1 MASIRKR
8 IWRTSKGEV
17 RSAWVVDFVDAAGN
31 RDRRQFDT
39 KREADAFRVEIEGQL
54 RAGTF
59 RPEASKITVKEVADA
74 FIENCRGRMERG
86 EKMVRSS
93 FIFFEGHVRRHVLH
107 PVYGVGNLKLA
118 QLTTSRVGKFRDEL
132 RAAGVS
138 VPTTRKIIGTVRSI
152 LEHARSHD
160 LVGTNAAAGV
170 RVIGRRDEGP
180 KKITPPSKAEMKA
193 LLEAATP
200 TFRRRVQFAAST
212 GVRASELHALRWRH
226 LDLLMG
232 EVRIETRVDRWKQE
246 DTTKT
251 EAGIRTIPLGSATI
265 AMLKE
270 WRIQSRYSRD
280 DDLLFPN
287 KWGRFEDHSNMS
299 AVQFVPTRE

>member
-1 MASIRKR
+1 
-8 IWRTSKGEV
+8 
-17 RSAWVVDFVDAAGN
+17 
-31 RDRRQFDT
+31 
-39 KREADAFRVEIEGQL
+39 
-54 RAGTF
+54 
-59 RPEASKITVKEVADA
+59 
-74 FIENCRGRMERG
+74 
-86 EKMVRSS
+86 MVRSS

-138 VPTTRKIIGTVRSI
+138 VPSTRKIIGTVKSI
-152 LEHARSHD
+152 LEHARSQD
-160 LVGTNAAAGV
+160 LVGANAAAGV

-200 TFRRRVQFAAST
+200 TFRRRIQFAAAT

-226 LDLLMG
+226 VDLVKG

-251 EAGIRTIPLGSATI
+251 EAGIRTIPLGSAT
-265 AMLKE
+265 ASMLKE

-299 AVQFVPTRE
+299 AVQFVPTRERAGLPDLNWHALRHFAISCWIERGLSPKTVQTFAGHKSLTVTMDRYGHLFRSEDHRVVMDAIAGELFS